1 MTRYC
6 TLGFAKSEKDITGL
20 SKTLE
25 DAQIFTYIAAVSQR
39 IDGMLQPNKKLAQRP
54 FFAPYIESRSLQIR
68 AHKVNT
74 MNMTIDLNMYLL
86 ALASVLAGA
95 QDVSSKII
103 AYPAG
108 FPPFNKLQINVDTCE
123 TWYTLETSPTIRRA
137 WPNPLTI
144 TGTWGWHADWDNAF
158 VATSIMVTAG
168 INDTVTEFNVTA
180 TEGVLFSPGNT
191 ILLDSEYMEV
201 TGVSTDTLT
210 VIRAVNG
217 STKAAH
223 LVNAPVSILSI
234 PDDIQRATA
243 RQVSGL
249 YARRGAFS
257 VQTLTQLGLV
267 QYPQDLLLELE
278 NTIASYRM

>member
-6 TLGFAKSEKDITGL
+6 TLAAVKTEIDVTGT

-25 DAQIFTYIAAVSQR
+25 DAQLFTFILVVSKR
-39 IDGMLQPNKKLAQRP
+39 IDALLQPNKKLAQRP
-54 FFAPYIESRSLQIR
+54 FFAPYIESRPLQIR

-74 MNMTIDLNMYLL
+74 PNMTIDLDMYLL
-86 ALASVLAGA
+86 ALTTVLAGA

-103 AYPAG
+103 AYIAG
-108 FPPFNKLQINVDTCE
+108 FPPFEKLQINTDTCE
-123 TWYTLETSPTIRRA
+123 DWYTLETSPTIRRA
-137 WPNPLTI
+137 WPEPLTI
-144 TGTWGWHADWDNAF
+144 TGTWGWHDDWDNAF

-168 INDTVTEFNVTA
+168 IDNAVTEFVVTA
-180 TEGVLFSPGNT
+180 AEGVLFSPGNM

-210 VIRAVNG
+210 VIRGVNG
-217 STKAAH
+217 STAAAH

-234 PDDIQRATA
+234 PEDIQRVTA
-243 RQVSGL
+243 RQAAGL
-249 YARRGAFS
+249 KARIGSFS
-257 VQTLTQLGLV
+257 VVQITQLGLV

-278 NTIASYRM
+278 NTIAGYRM